1 MSNHPREA
9 VIVDA
14 VRTAI
19 GAVGGALSA
28 VRADDLAAIVM
39 DAVARRAGIEK
50 AAVDDVFFGCANQ
63 SGEDGRNVARMGLL
77 LAGFPD
83 SVPGVTVNRLCASG
97 LDAVIQAARAVRS
110 GDGEVFIAGGVEN
123 MSRAPLVIE
132 KGATPFARGN
142 RVAYDTA
149 LGWRFPNPRME
160 AMFPLENMGET
171 AENLVAREG
180 ITREEQDEFAL
191 RSQEKAIAA
200 MDHGWFRDEVV
211 PVTIPKG
218 KGETLTFDTDE
229 GPRRGL
235 TLEKLA
241 RLPPAFRKG
250 GSVTAGNSS
259 SLNDGAAALVVCSE
273 SRARELGLRPMAR
286 VVASAAAGVDPRFM
300 GIGPVPATRKALER
314 AGLSVRDLDLV
325 ELNEAFA
332 GQALAVIRH
341 LELDMERLN
350 VHGGGVAL
358 GHPLGCTGAR
368 IVTTLVHAMRRR
380 GGRYGLATLCV
391 GVGQGVSLVIEM
403 LDGGTT

>member
-1 MSNHPREA
+1 MSTHPHPEA
-9 VIVDA
+9 VIVGA
-14 VRTAI
+14 VRTPI
-19 GAVGGALSA
+19 GAIGGALSA
-28 VRADDLAAIVM
+28 VRADDLAAHVM
-39 DAVARRAGIEK
+39 DAVVRRAGIEK

-83 SVPGVTVNRLCASG
+83 SVPGITVNRLCASG
-97 LDAVIQAARAVRS
+97 LDAVILAARAVRA
-110 GDGEVFIAGGVEN
+110 GDGEVFVAGGVEN
-123 MSRAPLVIE
+123 MSRAPLVID
-132 KGATPFARGN
+132 KGATPFQRGN
-142 RVAYDTA
+142 RIAYDTA

-180 ITREEQDEFAL
+180 ISREEQDAFAL
-191 RSQEKAIAA
+191 RSQEKAVAA
-200 MDHGWFRDEVV
+200 IDQGWFREEIV
-211 PVTIPKG
+211 PGEIPKG
-218 KGETLTFDTDE
+218 KGETVVLDTDE

-235 TLEKLA
+235 TMEKLA

-250 GSVTAGNSS
+250 GTVTAGNSS

-273 SRARELGLRPMAR
+273 AWARGHGIPPMAR
-286 VVASAAAGVDPRFM
+286 VVASASAGVDPRYM
-300 GIGPVPATRKALER
+300 GIGPVPATRKALAR

-341 LELDMERLN
+341 LEMDVERVN

-403 LDGGTT
+403 LE

>member
-1 MSNHPREA
+1 MSTHPHPEA
-9 VIVDA
+9 VIVGA
-14 VRTAI
+14 VRTPI
-19 GAVGGALSA
+19 GAIGGALSA
-28 VRADDLAAIVM
+28 VRADDLAAHVM
-39 DAVARRAGIEK
+39 DAVVRRAGIEK

-83 SVPGVTVNRLCASG
+83 SVPGITVNRLCASG
-97 LDAVIQAARAVRS
+97 LDAVILAARAVRA
-110 GDGEVFIAGGVEN
+110 GDGEVFVAGGVEN
-123 MSRAPLVIE
+123 MSRAPLVID
-132 KGATPFARGN
+132 KGATPFQRGN
-142 RVAYDTA
+142 RIAYDTA

-180 ITREEQDEFAL
+180 ISREEQDAFAL
-191 RSQEKAIAA
+191 RSQEKAVAA
-200 MDHGWFRDEVV
+200 IDQGWFREEIV
-211 PVTIPKG
+211 PVEIPKG
-218 KGETLTFDTDE
+218 KGETVVLDTDE

-235 TLEKLA
+235 TMEKLA

-250 GSVTAGNSS
+250 GTVTAGNSS

-273 SRARELGLRPMAR
+273 AWARGHGIPPMAR
-286 VVASAAAGVDPRFM
+286 VVASASAGVDPRYM
-300 GIGPVPATRKALER
+300 GIGPVPATRKALAR

-341 LELDMERLN
+341 LEMDVERVN

-403 LDGGTT
+403 LE